1 MFRILRIL
9 INPKVRRCQCHL
21 ASTGSR
27 CRQGSAFG
35 SNALASATKPLITSH
50 AIEKSVKDSA
60 PENYVAPAAPGGQS
74 GVEVD
79 QSINARPVATTN
91 HNKRTF
97 EESNDD
103 CLEVSAIKRP
113 RVALTEYDH
122 DELEESDLIPS
133 SNSCWK
139 ASECLS
145 ELLNASVQPLK
156 RFER

>member
-1 MFRILRIL
+1 MQVQALVADKEAL
-9 INPKVRRCQCHL
+9 
-21 ASTGSR
+21 
-27 CRQGSAFG
+27 SALT
-35 SNALASATKPLITSH
+35 NALASATKPLITSH
-50 AIEKSVKDSA
+50 AIEQSFKDSVS
-60 PENYVAPAAPGGQS
+60 ENYVDPAVPGGQS

-103 CLEVSAIKRP
+103 CLEVRTIKCP

-133 SNSCWK
+133 PNSCWK
-139 ASECLS
+139 ASECLR
-145 ELLNASVQPLK
+145 ELPNASIQPLK